1 MMEYINI
8 VTAFS
13 AVMDFLTLM
22 GVIGLIRL
30 DREQKH
36 RANANGDEEI
46 KSITRIEVVDQGAKS
61 YRRDLN
67 VNERLLTAVAN
78 DGKTIKLL
86 ISEHRKAVDKVG
98 EH

>member
-1 MMEYINI
+1 MMNYVNI

-13 AVMDFLTLM
+13 AVMGFLTLM

-36 RANANGDEEI
+36 GANANGDEET
-46 KSITRIEVVDQGAKS
+46 KSITRIEVFDQGAES

-67 VNERLLTAVAN
+67 TNERLLTAVAD
-78 DGKTIKLL
+78 DGRTIKLL
-86 ISEHRKAVDKVG
+86 ISELR
-98 EH
+98 